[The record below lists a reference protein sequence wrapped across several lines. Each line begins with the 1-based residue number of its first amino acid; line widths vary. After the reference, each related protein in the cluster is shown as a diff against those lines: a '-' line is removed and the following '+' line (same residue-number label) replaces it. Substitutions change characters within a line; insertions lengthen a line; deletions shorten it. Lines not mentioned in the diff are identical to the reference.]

1 MACLLLATGRRHG
14 MAEANSLRQHLVDE
28 LRDLLDAE
36 QQLTRAL
43 PQFAR
48 AAATPALKSAFEH
61 HLSETKRHLD
71 RLNQALR
78 TLGETTTAKRCPGMR
93 GIISEGN
100 AMVSDTPRGP
110 LRDAMMIS
118 GAQKAEHYEMAS
130 YGTARTYAEVL
141 GRSDV
146 ARLLSDTLRE
156 EKAADTKL
164 TEIAEGIVNAKAAE
178 EWYSRDTG
186 VLDQSAEWVG
196 QTVGMAAR
204 GVMRAANAVGITRD
218 NATEVAKSVRQA
230 GEATAETVSDAAETA
245 MTQAQRLTKR
255 AVKSAR
261 AVAADAMPGASRPRG
276 RATNQRTGRKRQ
288 KKGKK
293 R

>member
-1 MACLLLATGRRHG
+1 

-43 PQFAR
+43 PQFAK
-48 AAATPALKSAFEH
+48 AAATPALKTAFEQ
-61 HLSETKRHLD
+61 HLTETRRHLD

-100 AMVSDTPRGP
+100 AVVSDTPRGP
-110 LRDAMMIS
+110 LRDAMMIT

-146 ARLLSDTLRE
+146 ARLLGDTLRE
-156 EKAADTKL
+156 EKAADVKL
-164 TEIAEGIVNAKAAE
+164 TEIAEGSINAKAAE
-178 EWYSRDTG
+178 EWYRRDTG

-204 GVMRAANAVGITRD
+204 GVLRAANAVGITRD
-218 NATEVAKSVRQA
+218 SATEVAKSVRQA
-230 GEATAETVSDAAETA
+230 GDATVETMSDAATTA
-245 MTQAQRLTKR
+245 MTQARRLTNR
-255 AVKSAR
+255 AMKSAR
-261 AVAADAMPGASRPRG
+261 AVAADTMPGARRPR
-276 RATNQRTGRKRQ
+276 RRPSTRRTTAQKRQ
-288 KKGKK
+288 KTGKK